1 MTEQKKRFPLLF
13 HDNLQEVIV
22 NYRANLIS
30 ELSIIPINLSES
42 INSLESQAILLQLK
56 PVEAIETELNFSISA
71 VLESNDR
78 IAIIGGAGSG
88 KTTLLK
94 LIALLASRGILRKV
108 SNIPV
113 LLRPNNTDNSIEF
126 EIKRQIEGVSKST
139 ISTDNVKSLLQQ
151 GKLLLLI
158 DGLDETLKS
167 NMYQDKILNLVNQFP
182 KSNIIVSSRSKVD
195 VAKLNFPI
203 FQVAPL
209 TEGEIRQLV
218 DLWSVGTPKIA
229 EKFLTAL
236 RSSLGLISLA
246 SNPLLLKLIFETY
259 KKLGTIP
266 FDKNIL
272 QEEYINS
279 LLSSS
284 VNTKQT
290 EEFAEKI
297 ALYLHSS
304 KKTIIEQD
312 ELIKIQ
318 ANSFSENLTS
328 SKIDDQISI
337 LLKSNILE
345 KINQNHYSFSHL
357 LLQEHFCANSLKKL
371 PQNSLVEF
379 LSDYAGDAW
388 WESVFSILAQNFPH
402 TNDIVIIL
410 LQKEDPDLWLLA
422 AKLAIKNQSA
432 NKTLRKKVVSNL
444 CELLDRETPEIT
456 LKASDLLIQ
465 INEPEVEKSCFEIV
479 ERYND
484 EKPLASISAMYVL
497 ATKGWEKNFFYSLLS
512 SYIHNS
518 NSIVRSQTC
527 KTLGALNTK
536 QSAELLISVLKREKN
551 EEVLEQTISSL
562 YRTNA
567 SRKVSSAKLAEL
579 YIELSKLKNT
589 KSDDLKTQVEQ
600 LERELVNQK
609 TSIEAFQDER

>member
-1 MTEQKKRFPLLF
+1 MAEQKKRFPQLF

-30 ELSIIPINLSES
+30 ELSTAPINLSES
-42 INSLESQAILLQLK
+42 LNSLESQAILLQLK
-56 PVEAIETELNFSISA
+56 PVEGIETELNFSIST
-71 VLESNDR
+71 VLESNDKV
-78 IAIIGGAGSG
+78 AIVGAAGSG

-113 LLRPNNTDNSIEF
+113 ILRPNSTDNSIEK
-126 EIKRQIEGVSKST
+126 EIKRQIDDVSNST

-158 DGLDETLKS
+158 DGLDETIKS
-167 NMYQDKILNLVNQFP
+167 IQYQDKILNLINQFP
-182 KSNIIVSSRSKVD
+182 KSNIIVSSRSKLD
-195 VAKLNFPI
+195 VAKLSFPI
-203 FQVAPL
+203 FQIAPL
-209 TEGEIRQLV
+209 TESEIRQLV

-229 EKFLTAL
+229 EKFLASL

-259 KKLGTIP
+259 KKVGTIP

-279 LLSSS
+279 LLSLS

-297 ALYLHSS
+297 ALYLHSN
-304 KKTIIEQD
+304 KKTIIELD
-312 ELIKIQ
+312 ELLRIQ
-318 ANSFSENLTS
+318 ATSFSENLAP
-328 SKIDDQISI
+328 SKIETQINVLI
-337 LLKSNILE
+337 KSNILE
-345 KINQNHYSFSHL
+345 KRNQNHYSFSHL

-379 LSDYAGDAW
+379 LTDYAGDTW
-388 WESVFSILAQNFPH
+388 WESVFSILAQNSPR
-402 TNDIVIIL
+402 TNDIVIVL
-410 LQKEDPDLWLLA
+410 LQKEDPNLWLLA
-422 AKLAIKNQSA
+422 AKLAIKNQST
-432 NKTLRKKVVSNL
+432 NKSLRKKVVSNL
-444 CELLDRETPEIT
+444 CELLNEETPDIT

-465 INEPEVEKSCFEIV
+465 INEPEVEKTCFEIL
-479 ERYND
+479 ERYD
-484 EKPLASISAMYVL
+484 DKKPLASISAMYVL
-497 ATKGWEKNFFYSLLS
+497 ATKGQESKFFYNLLS

-518 NSIVRSQTC
+518 NSTVRSQTC

-536 QSAELLISVLKREKN
+536 QSAELLISVLKGEKN
-551 EEVLEQTISSL
+551 EDVLEQTISSL

-589 KSDDLKTQVEQ
+589 KSDDLKTRVEQ

-609 TSIEAFQDER
+609 TSIEAFQDEY